1 MFDKKPSVQSCLIW
15 LLPACMLLLVLF
27 GGCSSGRAGSDNSR
41 FRGETRKQT
50 PSSPDQSKKTGTV
63 SDNEPIN
70 AEDTLLA
77 EENGYEINGF
87 TTPVP
92 GPYQP
97 SESETNDYGPES
109 DEFWAAI
116 QRAEEYHTMGVLA
129 NREGSWEEAQ
139 YYFERGLGTLA
150 DLDFVTDS
158 QLTPEAVKY
167 STLVDNI
174 ITDYRISL
182 RSLGRLDDEAAPS
195 AIIER
200 FGDIEE
206 SIRQDSMKV
215 FDGELPPVSYDL
227 PLEMNNRVKKSIVY
241 FQTVAKD
248 AFTRYLTRSKKYET
262 LFKTTLTK
270 HGLPH
275 DLVYLCLVESG
286 YNPHAYSWARAMGLW
301 QFIASTGKIYGLERN
316 WWIDERKDPVKAT
329 DAAARFLKELYEK
342 FGQWD
347 LAMAAYNGGPGRVD
361 RTIKAQKTKDFWKLR
376 LRQQTMDYVPLIYAA
391 TYIAKE
397 PEKYG
402 FTNIQYEPE
411 LKWDEVTID
420 RPLELSTIAGAL
432 GCSSEELKTLN
443 PELLRSVTPPNT
455 KDYVLKVPAG
465 MRSKFLAAYDTMESA
480 KTATWARHKVKKKE
494 TLAKIANRYG
504 VSQYAILEANN
515 LSKGA
520 KLKPGTE
527 LIIPVPAGQ
536 GSSSSSTAS
545 RREYKSSGGVYTVRS
560 GDTMWDIAKAFGIST
575 DELRRLNYLGANAH
589 LKIGQKLKLPSY
601 VDSGSESQTAPVS
614 TPKAEKPKSSTSA
627 KKSSNPKVYVVRS
640 GDTISEIAK
649 RFGTSTSKIR
659 KMNKMGKSSRIF
671 VGQQLVVSE
680 GATAAETEYVVY
692 QVRRGDTL
700 GEIAAKY
707 KTTVSKILADNNS
720 LDPLSLRIGEQI
732 RIYTD

>member
-1 MFDKKPSVQSCLIW
+1 MLMMG
-15 LLPACMLLLVLF
+15 LL
-27 GGCSSGRAGSDNSR
+27 GGCSSGRAGADQSR
-41 FRGETRKQT
+41 FRSETRTQSPNT
-50 PSSPDQSKKTGTV
+50 PDQAKKTAAVG
-63 SDNEPIN
+63 DQEPIN

-77 EENGYEINGF
+77 EESGTEINGF

-97 SESETNDYGPES
+97 SDAETSNDYGPES

-139 YYFERGLGTLA
+139 YYFERGLNTLA
-150 DLDFVTDS
+150 NLDFVTDS

-174 ITDYRISL
+174 ISDYRVSL

-206 SIRQDSMKV
+206 GIRQDSMKV
-215 FDGELPPVSYDL
+215 YTDELGPVTYDL
-227 PLEMNNRVKKSIVY
+227 PLEMNARVKKSIVY

-248 AFTRYLTRSKKYET
+248 AFTRYLTRSKKYEK
-262 LFKTTLTK
+262 LFKTTLSK

-329 DAAARFLKELYEK
+329 DAAARFLKELHQK
-342 FGQWD
+342 FGKWD

-361 RTIKAQKTKDFWKLR
+361 RTIKAQKTNDFWKLR

-402 FTNIQYEPE
+402 FVNIEFEPE
-411 LKWDEVTID
+411 ITWDEVEID
-420 RPLELSTIAGAL
+420 RPLELKTVADAL
-432 GCSSEELKTLN
+432 GCSTEELKTLN

-455 KDYVLKVPAG
+455 KDYVLKVPTG
-465 MRSKFLAAYDTMESA
+465 MRSKFLAAYESMESA

-515 LSKGA
+515 MSKGT
-520 KLKPGTE
+520 KLKTGTE
-527 LIIPVPAGQ
+527 LIIPVPVGQ
-536 GSSSSSTAS
+536 GTSSESSSRA
-545 RREYKSSGGVYTVRS
+545 RREYKASNGVYSVRS
-560 GDTMWDIAKAFGIST
+560 G
-575 DELRRLNYLGANAH
+575 
-589 LKIGQKLKLPSY
+589 
-601 VDSGSESQTAPVS
+601 
-614 TPKAEKPKSSTSA
+614 
-627 KKSSNPKVYVVRS
+627 
-640 GDTISEIAK
+640 
-649 RFGTSTSKIR
+649 GTE
-659 KMNKMGKSSRIF
+659 N
-671 VGQQLVVSE
+671 
-680 GATAAETEYVVY
+680 
-692 QVRRGDTL
+692 
-700 GEIAAKY
+700 GE
-707 KTTVSKILADNNS
+707 
-720 LDPLSLRIGEQI
+720 E
-732 RIYTD
+732 

>member
-1 MFDKKPSVQSCLIW
+1 
-15 LLPACMLLLVLF
+15 MLMLAMLS
-27 GGCSSGRAGSDNSR
+27 GCSTGRAGSDPSR
-41 FRGETRKQT
+41 FRGETRK
-50 PSSPDQSKKTGTV
+50 PSSTTSDQAKKTATV
-63 SDNEPIN
+63 GDNDPIN
-70 AEDTLLA
+70 ADDTLLA
-77 EENGYEINGF
+77 EAEEGYNVNGF
-87 TTPVP
+87 NTPVP

-97 SESETNDYGPES
+97 SDAETANDYGPES
-109 DEFWAAI
+109 DQFWAAI

-139 YYFERGLGTLA
+139 YYFERGLNTLA

-174 ITDYRISL
+174 ITDYRVSL
-182 RSLGRLDDEAAPS
+182 RSLGRLDDDAAPS

-206 SIRQDSMKV
+206 SIRQDSMVV
-215 FDGELPPVSYDL
+215 FGGEQLPVTYDL
-227 PLEMNNRVKKSIVY
+227 PIEMNARVKKSIVY
-241 FQTVAKD
+241 FQTVAKQ
-248 AFTRYLTRSKKYET
+248 AFTRYLTRSKKYEK
-262 LFKTTLTK
+262 LFKTTLSK

-286 YNPHAYSWARAMGLW
+286 FNPHAYSWARAMGLW
-301 QFIASTGKIYGLERN
+301 QFIASTGKLYGLERN

-342 FGQWD
+342 FDKWD

-361 RTIKAQKTKDFWKLR
+361 RTIKAQKTNDFWKLR

-391 TYIAKE
+391 TYIAKD

-402 FTNIQYEPE
+402 FTNIQFEPE
-411 LKWDEVTID
+411 ITWDEVKVD
-420 RPLELSTIAGAL
+420 RSLALSTVAEAI
-432 GCSSEELKTLN
+432 GCSLEEMKTLN

-455 KDYVLKVPAG
+455 KDYVLKVPSG
-465 MRSKFLAAYDTMESA
+465 QREKFLAAYESMETA
-480 KTATWARHKVKKKE
+480 KSATWARHKVKKKE

-504 VSQYAILEANN
+504 ISQYAILEANN
-515 LSKGA
+515 MDKGS

-527 LIIPVPAGQ
+527 LIIPVPVGSA
-536 GSSSSSTAS
+536 SSSQSSGAVS
-545 RREYKSSGGVYTVRS
+545 RRDYNSSGGVYTVRS
-560 GDTMWDIAKAFGIST
+560 GDTMWDIAKAFGVST
-575 DELRRLNYLGANAH
+575 DDLRRLNYLNANAH

-601 VDSGSESQTAPVS
+601 AESSSQVESRPVTIPQSES
-614 TPKAEKPKSSTSA
+614 PKASSSSSA
-627 KKSSNPKVYVVRS
+627 SSKKSNNPKVYVVRS
-640 GDTISEIAK
+640 GDTISDIAK
-649 RFGTSTSKIR
+649 KFSTSTSKIR

-671 VGQQLVVSE
+671 VGQQLMVSE
-680 GATAAETEYVVY
+680 GASAETEYVVY

-700 GEIAAKY
+700 GRIAAKY
-707 KTTVSKILADNNS
+707 KTTVSKIMAHNNS
-720 LDPLSLRIGEQI
+720 IDPLSLQVGDQI